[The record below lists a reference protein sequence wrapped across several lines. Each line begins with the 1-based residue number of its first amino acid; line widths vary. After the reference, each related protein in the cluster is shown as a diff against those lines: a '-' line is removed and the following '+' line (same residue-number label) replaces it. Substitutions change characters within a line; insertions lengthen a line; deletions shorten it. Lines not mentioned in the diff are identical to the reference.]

1 MTEPPRYAI
10 PRDVVL
16 RHVQRNDVAEVNRV
30 YRCEGMRDGQPIS
43 FHLKVS
49 KTRYHSLANEREV
62 MLRLEKRGF
71 PVPRILWYGEDRREF
86 LALETQPG
94 AMLRDVL
101 NPSSDLFRV
110 NSQERVLQELGEL
123 VARLHTQ
130 NLDWTENL
138 RSALYGFLGEEDI
151 LDERFQETVLW
162 LESNP
167 PPSKEHVFVHGDL
180 NDANVLVANSEVTA
194 ILDWESSGLGWREYE
209 LAWILRERQHYMNT
223 PESRDSFLRGY
234 TSITHYNDEAL
245 RWCEVLNC
253 LHVAYWSRAKS
264 KRYVDFNLSK
274 AKESMQREVLQ
285 Q

>member
-10 PRDVVL
+10 PHDVVL
-16 RHVQRNDVAEVNRV
+16 RHVRRNDVAEVNRV
-30 YRCEGMRDGQPIS
+30 YRCEATRDGRTID

-62 MLRLEKRGF
+62 MIRLANRGF
-71 PVPRILWYGEDRREF
+71 PVPRILWFGENRREF

-94 AMLRDVL
+94 SMLRDVL
-101 NPSSDLFRV
+101 NPSSEQFSV
-110 NSQERVLQELGEL
+110 NSQERVLYELGEQ

-130 NLDWTENL
+130 HLDWTENL

-151 LDERFQETVLW
+151 LDERFQKVVLW

-167 PPSKEHVFVHGDL
+167 PPSKEYVFVHGDL
-180 NDANVLVANSEVTA
+180 NDANVLVENSQITA
-194 ILDWESSGLGWREYE
+194 ILDWESAGLGWREYE

-234 TSITHYNDEAL
+234 TSITTYNDEAL

-274 AKESMQREVLQ
+274 AQEAMKRSVRE
-285 Q
+285 